1 MNKTKLIGCLC
12 ALLCLCVI
20 AAYAVESGEL
30 LPESESSVTE
40 TEEFFEEEETQEVEP
55 SEQPEA
61 TADVDSEEEIADE
74 GEAEPVPSESTET
87 EAPTGIPNTEEY
99 QAEETEAL
107 QSGYS
112 ENFLQMAS
120 VLRGSMGNVEM
131 SDVLTSYMYL
141 GEVYSLTE
149 EQLDYIASL
158 IITGANPV
166 DVMDIAYF
174 WVNTCEDVSIIGQI
188 YDLKG
193 VYEGSRF
200 WIENAY
206 NKATGCIHG
215 ELDTEGVEY
224 YLSAGLTVEDIST
237 ANVLS
242 RKGVYTITRILDR
255 LLEGESIIDICNTI
269 NGTSISEPVSFF
281 GIELESRENVN
292 TAAVKSEELASLE
305 NSSVEDAADEIISEP
320 NIGEILAEKRSEKYA
335 NFTKELVNAGIVLGS
350 VDEDL
355 GVILSE

>member
-61 TADVDSEEEIADE
+61 TADVDSEEEFADG

-87 EAPTGIPNTEEY
+87 EAPAGIPNTEEY

-112 ENFLQMAS
+112 EKFLQMAS

-193 VYEGSRF
+193 MYEGSRF

-206 NKATGCIHG
+206 NKATGCVHG

-242 RKGVYTITRILDR
+242 RK
-255 LLEGESIIDICNTI
+255 ESIIDICNTI